1 MNDYEKTMCFS
12 TPVQEVTLCSTRKET
27 KYSQNP
33 HYIYN
38 QVICYGLTKCQQT
51 REFSPPV
58 SLTGRQQRAVTKKGV
73 ITLLFIFK
81 SNLKRITNLNF
92 YVKISHL
99 LQNLRLH
106 IYSSAIFNKSYQEA
120 KGKNAYKKSIL
131 TSPASVRATSANAA
145 TVLVP

>member
-92 YVKISHL
+92 SLKIGHISFKSSKCTSTHQQFL
-99 LQNLRLH
+99 INHIRKLR
-106 IYSSAIFNKSYQEA
+106 A
-120 KGKNAYKKSIL
+120 KIGIRNQP
-131 TSPASVRATSANAA
+131 SPAQ
-145 TVLVP
+145 PQ